1 METKQAAMRRVVTGH
16 AQDGKAI
23 ILFDDQVPSKVSRP
37 DTGIVAH
44 WVWTTDQTPADITV
58 TTDTSNVRRGLTP
71 PVGGTIF
78 RVVDFPPTSL
88 EVAAMDHAKVAEGLG
103 LEMEVGMRYP
113 PNHPLMHFTETI
125 DYAIV
130 LQGQIDMQLDD
141 STVTLGPGDLIVQ
154 QATNHAWINRG
165 TEICRIAFI
174 LISSKP
180 L

>member
-1 METKQAAMRRVVTGH
+1 MDSKQATMRRVVTGH
-16 AQDGKAI
+16 AEDGKAI
-23 ILFDDQVPSKVSRP
+23 VLFDDHVPSKVSRA

-58 TTDTSNVRRGLTP
+58 TSDTSNVRRGLTP

-78 RVVDFPPTSL
+78 RVVDFPPTSA
-88 EVAAMDHAKVAEGLG
+88 EVAAMDHAQVAQGLG
-103 LEMEVGMRYP
+103 LEMEAGKRYP

-130 LQGQIDMQLDD
+130 LQGHIDMQLDD

>member
-1 METKQAAMRRVVTGH
+1 MFDFRAANVTVRGQTMVDWYTDDYFFGATALGH
-16 AQDGKAI
+16 PRIAGLYVDDYWADAGPTEQDPYAVQDMGLSA
-23 ILFDDQVPSKVSRP
+23 
-37 DTGIVAH
+37 
-44 WVWTTDQTPADITV
+44 AD
-58 TTDTSNVRRGLTP
+58 
-71 PVGGTIF
+71 
-78 RVVDFPPTSL
+78 
-88 EVAAMDHAKVAEGLG
+88 VAAMDHAKVAQGLG
-103 LEMEVGMRYP
+103 LEMEAGKRYP

>member
-1 METKQAAMRRVVTGH
+1 
-16 AQDGKAI
+16 
-23 ILFDDQVPSKVSRP
+23 
-37 DTGIVAH
+37 
-44 WVWTTDQTPADITV
+44 
-58 TTDTSNVRRGLTP
+58 
-71 PVGGTIF
+71 
-78 RVVDFPPTSL
+78 
-88 EVAAMDHAKVAEGLG
+88 
-103 LEMEVGMRYP
+103 
-113 PNHPLMHFTETI
+113 MHFTETI